1 MQGGPHRSATEQIE
15 YWTMLGR
22 QASGVLDPNKLLD
35 VLSELVAVKVER
47 VTTSIVA
54 PKQPFAALE

>member
-1 MQGGPHRSATEQIE
+1 
-15 YWTMLGR
+15 MLGR
-22 QASGVLDPNKLLD
+22 QAFGVPDPNKLLD

-54 PKQPFAALE
+54 PKQLFAALE

>member
-1 MQGGPHRSATEQIE
+1 
-15 YWTMLGR
+15 MLGR